1 VIPYDNVPVKSVIR
15 SWITAEKDII
25 LNTNR
30 NYNSKEATVSI
41 DSSLSNDSLNKTL
54 M

>member
-25 LNTNR
+25 LNMNR
-30 NYNSKEATVSI
+30 NYNSKEGTVSV
-41 DSSLSNDSLNKTL
+41 DSSLNNDNLNKSF